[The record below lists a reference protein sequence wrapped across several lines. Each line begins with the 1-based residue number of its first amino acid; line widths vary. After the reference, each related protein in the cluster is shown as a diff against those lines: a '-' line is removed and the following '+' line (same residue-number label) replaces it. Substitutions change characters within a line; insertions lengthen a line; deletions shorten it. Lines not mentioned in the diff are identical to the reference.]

1 MAKPLAMSGAVSNLI
16 KPSATSTGHAN
27 PRQYH
32 RAHAPRDDRSNTPT
46 WNRVSNSSSSRV
58 IASTGVAST
67 KMMLAEYSDQMN
79 TGRRYQARSAQSVNG
94 DDEILSRPTTLA
106 SVFCAPSL
114 EEIIVTVEA
123 DGLRLVLHWQIEDH
137 TRLEVAKNRPGA
149 KSLEDRY
156 GRPCNY
162 CSSQGMPSRSACRRD
177 AGDRQIFTLDALAAQ
192 VGAMLVKHAS
202 KRSA

>member
-27 PRQYH
+27 PRRYH

-114 EEIIVTVEA
+114 EEIIVTVEPTGCA
-123 DGLRLVLHWQIEDH
+123 SFCIGRSKIIRGLKWRRTAPGQ
-137 TRLEVAKNRPGA
+137 NRW
-149 KSLEDRY
+149 KTD
-156 GRPCNY
+156 
-162 CSSQGMPSRSACRRD
+162 M
-177 AGDRQIFTLDALAAQ
+177 GDRAITVHHRVCPADQLVDEMQ
-192 VGAMLVKHAS
+192 VIGKS
-202 KRSA
+202 SRWTR